1 MQPRVGR
8 LRGWPAR
15 GAPANVDPNETAA
28 RIIAA
33 VNTVDGDAAVGAP
46 LPGDRDEPVR
56 LAGAR
61 DHGRDRV
68 VARVVEA
75 MELVVDDDADDDDA
89 VSQNRSCQAPPPR
102 RAAPSRCV
110 WAYEG

>member
-1 MQPRVGR
+1 MGR

-46 LPGDRDEPVR
+46 L
-56 LAGAR
+56 GA
-61 DHGRDRV
+61 
-68 VARVVEA
+68 A
-75 MELVVDDDADDDDA
+75 
-89 VSQNRSCQAPPPR
+89 
-102 RAAPSRCV
+102 AAPRGAVALCVGLRGLNGRCERICMLGDAGTRV
-110 WAYEG
+110 CESCS